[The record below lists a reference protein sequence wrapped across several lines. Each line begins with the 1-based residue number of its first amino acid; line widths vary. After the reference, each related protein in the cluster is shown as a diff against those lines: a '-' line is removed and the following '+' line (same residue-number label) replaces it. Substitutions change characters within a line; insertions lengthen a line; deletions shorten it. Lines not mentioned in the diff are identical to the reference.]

1 MWICIP
7 VAAMNA
13 VAMLITAV
21 LILESKTPDEAR
33 MFAALSLYFALMGCI
48 CVAAIKTDGTRLMY
62 EQALEG
68 KGILIRFT
76 DVNGSQVLRW
86 SEISAEKGDVK

>member
-13 VAMLITAV
+13 VAMIITVV

-33 MFAALSLYFALMGCI
+33 MFVALSFYFALMGCI
-48 CVAAIKTDGTRLMY
+48 CVAAIKTESTRLMY

-86 SEISAEKGDVK
+86 SEISAEKGDTK